1 MSIDLNRIAL
11 AYGAR
16 TLLHEA
22 SASLPAGSLTA
33 LIGRNG
39 AGKKAPCCGSSPDW
53 KIRRPAPSPSAAA
66 RWQPARRRSGPPS

>member
-22 SASLPAGSLTA
+22 SASLPAGS
-33 LIGRNG
+33 
-39 AGKKAPCCGSSPDW
+39 
-53 KIRRPAPSPSAAA
+53 
-66 RWQPARRRSGPPS
+66 